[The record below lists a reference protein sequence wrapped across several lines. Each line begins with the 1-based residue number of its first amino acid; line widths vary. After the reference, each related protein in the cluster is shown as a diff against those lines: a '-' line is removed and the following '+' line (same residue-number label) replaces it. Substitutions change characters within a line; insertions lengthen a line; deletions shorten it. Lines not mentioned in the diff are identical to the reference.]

1 MTKDELAVWGLQV
14 VRQVPV
20 EEQAHTCLPFSQ
32 PSRPQP
38 VITPGYCSA
47 GAGGG
52 HGHDHGHAGGGD
64 QADYNAP
71 SSGYSAPGGVTDSY
85 GAPSGGG
92 DSYGPPNGGSGYGVS
107 GGVTGGGGV
116 LDTYSVSGGGAVSS
130 YGGGTGGGLTDSYS
144 GVSTGSGYSAPGDQ
158 PDSYGTPIGHKFIII
173 IIMHIQNLV
182 LFPGGLLTPDVY
194 SGGGA
199 VIHDNSL
206 DSYGTAAGSVFSV
219 AGRRAG
225 QGVAEG
231 VKVAAA
237 AIDSLQTAAMDSL
250 QGVMA
255 WLPQGN
261 RRSGSGSGTA
271 RSRPMDH
278 SAWVPIDGPS

>member
-1 MTKDELAVWGLQV
+1 MTKVELAVWCLQV

-52 HGHDHGHAGGGD
+52 HGHDHGHTGGGD
-64 QADYNAP
+64 QADY
-71 SSGYSAPGGVTDSY
+71 SGYSAPGGVTDSY

-130 YGGGTGGGLTDSYS
+130 YGGGTGGGLTDCYS
-144 GVSTGSGYSAPGDQ
+144 GVSTGYSAPGGQ
-158 PDSYGTPIGHKFIII
+158 PDSYGTPIGHKLLIIRYR
-173 IIMHIQNLV
+173 HSVV
-182 LFPGGLLTPDVY
+182 LFTGGLLTPDVY
-194 SGGGA
+194 SGGGS

-225 QGVAEG
+225 EGVAEG
-231 VKVAAA
+231 VKVASA

-261 RRSGSGSGTA
+261 RRSGSGRA
-271 RSRPMDH
+271 RGSRPMDH
-278 SAWVPIDGPS
+278 SPWMPIDGPS